1 MRVAHVHARLR
12 TLTHARARVL
22 HGAGFAVQLRTLAM
36 NAVFIAGAAN
46 IQAMDLTGTAAAA
59 HTITTQFWSLGG
71 TVLLALS
78 TVAAI
83 LVPRAVAASAKAG
96 NMLEAQTSADRL
108 LVWGLIVG
116 VALAG
121 LQMAMLP
128 MIQVPLPS
136 AIPPRTCTRR
146 CAWTSRTRSRMR
158 ALTSAAPSLRPNSEC
173 YALIHSPSLC
183 HYDGHGPRVR
193 VVVGE
198 RAMSVCLDRL
208 LCCVCVVCVCACVCV
223 CVRAHTH
230 THTHTHN
237 THTTHTYADAIHT
250 HIHINGRNSR

>member
-1 MRVAHVHARLR
+1 VRVAHVHARLR
-12 TLTHARARVL
+12 TLAHARARVL

-158 ALTSAAPSLRPNSEC
+158 ALTSAAPSRRPNSEC

-193 VVVGE
+193 VGRE
-198 RAMSVCLDRL
+198 GHVCVLGL
-208 LCCVCVVCVCACVCV
+208 AAVLCVCCV
-223 CVRAHTH
+223 CVRACVCACASTHTQHTH
-230 THTHTHN
+230 TQHTLMQMQ
-237 THTTHTYADAIHT
+237 YIYIYIY
-250 HIHINGRNSR
+250 IHIYI